1 MQPQVTLGLGCAPS
15 SSLISAKSVTGR
27 VIIKIESTTNK
38 CPLLPS
44 LSLILAAASPL
55 VQQRPS
61 SKAPP
66 SLGTVLV
73 VCYWGSVF
81 YKVLFNHIRNA
92 GVKMRTEPVTDTTR
106 NNHRKI
112 RSRTWATNFQS
123 CTTCLMKC
131 SFLTCLE
138 MYRME
143 SAAFSR
149 KAITIFSPSF
159 ACLYFCF
166 PRNFD
171 FEVVPFSSVSEN
183 E

>member
-1 MQPQVTLGLGCAPS
+1 MSQRRAGRRGKEKSMQKRKELGSHCCQGKCD
-15 SSLISAKSVTGR
+15 SLLA
-27 VIIKIESTTNK
+27 
-38 CPLLPS
+38 LLP
-44 LSLILAAASPL
+44 P
-55 VQQRPS
+55 
-61 SKAPP
+61 
-66 SLGTVLV
+66 
-73 VCYWGSVF
+73 
-81 YKVLFNHIRNA
+81 
-92 GVKMRTEPVTDTTR
+92 
-106 NNHRKI
+106 
-112 RSRTWATNFQS
+112 
-123 CTTCLMKC
+123 TCLMKC

-171 FEVVPFSSVSEN
+171 LEVVPFSSVSEN